1 MGLLAKLKNATNIGT
16 HKHEQHINAN
26 DNHLCAHRISDTLH
40 KYGLKHRDAVN
51 YIDKYLE
58 AIKKEYKK
66 TIKQKA
72 KTRNEVKEMAEKL
85 EKVIN
90 RQRER
95 DSEELAEFIVS
106 EDQKNQFNKAKYAL
120 EIKNLRDRAVAQVK
134 VDMDSDLTAIEL
146 YGDAGPNKAAIV
158 RHISTAKENYL
169 TFVEDKKEE
178 LRVSVFADGKS
189 YRACAKEINELES
202 KVSRLK
208 IDMVKLCNHLKD
220 IALNY
225 QGFISQEA
233 IKHQDIQAKL
243 DFYGTGFGKA
253 SDAFSKISYF
263 GDIPAAINEGIQGV
277 FEVMKSYHSMKEP
290 VTAQQQGA
298 VKMLDIVLSETEQF
312 IKNIEANFTA
322 FQTTIR
328 GWDNNIERGIKHDL
342 KQTELQQGQEMLHL
356 KKKKDARATKVKR
369 D

>member
-1 MGLLAKLKNATNIGT
+1 MGFLAKLKNATNIGT
-16 HKHEQHINAN
+16 HKHAQHIHAN
-26 DNHLCAHRISDTLH
+26 DNHLCAHRVSDTLH
-40 KYGLKHRDAVN
+40 KHGLKHRDAIN
-51 YIDKYLE
+51 MIDKYLK
-58 AIKKEYKK
+58 AIKENYKV

-72 KTRNEVKEMAEKL
+72 KTRNEVKDLEEKL
-85 EKVIN
+85 KKVID

-106 EDQKNQFNKAKYAL
+106 EDQKKKFNKAAYVL
-120 EIKNLRDRAVAQVK
+120 EIANLKKRAAAQVK
-134 VDMDSDLTAIEL
+134 ADMDSDLTPIEL
-146 YGDAGPNKAAIV
+146 HGDAGPSKAAIV

-178 LRVSVFADGKS
+178 LRVSVFANGKS
-189 YRACAKEINELES
+189 YKACVKEINELES

-220 IALNY
+220 IALDY
-225 QGFISQEA
+225 QGTISKEA

-312 IKNIEANFTA
+312 IKNIEANFSA

-342 KQTELQQGQEMLHL
+342 KQTELQQGKEMLDL
-356 KKKKDARATKVKR
+356 KKKKEARATKIKK